1 MLPFCSSCVHAVAL
15 LSPGSRSLSAT
26 KDIKQSVQL
35 AWLELMCMTGK
46 GASPELQN
54 PSAAH
59 TLQAVCGAG
68 VYRPA
73 VMSSF
78 RLATARRDFLRAAVF
93 SLMMP
98 LTTAL
103 SIS

>member
-1 MLPFCSSCVHAVAL
+1 MQL
-15 LSPGSRSLSAT
+15 L
-26 KDIKQSVQL
+26 
-35 AWLELMCMTGK
+35 WLELMCNTK
-46 GASPELQN
+46 SASPELQSQ
-54 PSAAH
+54 SATH
-59 TLQAVCGAG
+59 TNQAVCGAG

-93 SLMMP
+93 CLMMP

-103 SIS
+103 SISWYASDISFSTGLSSSSDSSLPP